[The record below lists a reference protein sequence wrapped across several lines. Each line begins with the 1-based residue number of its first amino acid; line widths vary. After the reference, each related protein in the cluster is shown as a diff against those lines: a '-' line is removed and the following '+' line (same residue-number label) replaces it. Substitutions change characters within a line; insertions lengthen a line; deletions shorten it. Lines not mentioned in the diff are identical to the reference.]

1 LDNNLAKSKKNR
13 QFPLGVIDPQLGT
26 AIQENLSIS
35 CRSDETVREIIRG
48 IRFHFT
54 NYVKLLG
61 NGMLEQAQLGL
72 GHSYSRTKVSSWF
85 QCCSLLRTGSGEIF
99 VMFSYALMIHEIYNY
114 AYIPSL

>member
-1 LDNNLAKSKKNR
+1 MAKSKKNR

-72 GHSYSRTKVSSWF
+72 GHSYSRTKVSSSLQWC
-85 QCCSLLRTGSGEIF
+85 CCSVHMVWWNIRDVL
-99 VMFSYALMIHEIYNY
+99 VCVDD
-114 AYIPSL
+114 P